1 MDRLI
6 LLSLFFF
13 ISLNAFGQDD
23 FLDNGNTYLNRQ
35 EYEKAEEV
43 FRQAIK
49 SEPDNLIYHCQLGLA
64 LVQQKKYQKA
74 ESFLQKVLEKD
85 STHVGA
91 LWYSG
96 IGNYK
101 AGNDRMAIKRFEN
114 VLPLLDE
121 SSGQYYSANWFIGKS
136 YSALL
141 RTVGLTYQET
151 DRMLESFE
159 EYLRIQPDAKDSEEI
174 REYVERKK
182 KRRPTDNVEIWVD
195 M

>member
-1 MDRLI
+1 MDKLI
-6 LLSLFFF
+6 LLFFL

-23 FLDNGNTYLNRQ
+23 FLDNGNAYLNRE

-49 SEPDNLIYHCQLGLA
+49 SEPDNLIYYCQLGLA
-64 LVQQKKYQKA
+64 LIQQKEYKKA
-74 ESFLQKVLEKD
+74 EGILQQVLEKD
-85 STHVGA
+85 STHIGA

-101 AGNDRMAIKRFEN
+101 AGNDRMAIKRFEK

-121 SSGQYYSANWFIGKS
+121 NSGQYYSANWFIGKS
-136 YSALL
+136 YSVLL
-141 RTVGLTYQET
+141 RTEGLTYQET
-151 DRMLESFE
+151 DRMFESFE
-159 EYLRIQPDAKDSEEI
+159 EYLRLQSDAKNSEEI

-182 KRRPTDNVEIWVD
+182 KRRPSDNVEIWVD